1 MLFYTQNKFHLD
13 RKYVK
18 MKYKIKARNNGSVYF
33 MFCLVFVFNIG
44 VECASL
50 SPKGQDNLKKKILNM
65 EELKRQLRKVFV
77 RYERDCYTELQR
89 LHKKR

>member
-50 SPKGQDNLKKKILNM
+50 SPKGQDNLKKNSEYGRTQKTAEKSICKIR
-65 EELKRQLRKVFV
+65 KRLLYRVIA
-77 RYERDCYTELQR
+77 TP
-89 LHKKR
+89 